1 MEHYRAVIKVTFVG
15 AGSIEFTRNVVTDL
29 CAYPEFRG
37 ELHLALYDI
46 SAERLAHAERLARR
60 IAAQTGADAVVSA
73 TRDRREALDGA
84 RYVINEV
91 QVGGYDATRADFD
104 IPARYGVRQT
114 IGDTLGIGG
123 IFRGLRTIPVT
134 TALARDMHD
143 VCPDATLLSYSNPM
157 AMLPWSVYEGTPFT
171 RVFGLCHSVRDT
183 QAFLTGLVGAD
194 PARVRF
200 LTAGFNHQAF
210 VLRFE
215 QDGESLYPRLAEV
228 IDGSPELQRRV
239 RVEIYR
245 RFGYFPTESSEH
257 SAEYVPWFMRHDG
270 QIERFRIFVGD
281 YLARSEE
288 NLRELESLQQALASD
303 APLDLEPSHELAS
316 LFIHSLETGTEREL
330 HVNIRNG
337 GLITSLPDECCVEVP
352 CTGRGGRPEAGA
364 GRRAAAAA
372 GRAEP
377 DLPQR
382 GRADRPGRAGGVAG
396 PRVPGRAA
404 RPEHRGHADHH
415 ADRGHVRRAVRGA
428 QGSAP
433 RGVHALSGAR
443 RLAPGPD
450 TQEGPCASR
459 LIQRLIQ
466 RPGRSAGLT
475 ALVAGL
481 VLVPLTAV
489 APASARPRRRPP
501 PRAPRSPRLSI
512 TARCGSAVRPGTAP
526 WSRPPG
532 WPGPRPGCRAG

>member
-29 CAYPEFRG
+29 CAYPEFG
-37 ELHLALYDI
+37 GQLQLSLYDI
-46 SAERLAHAERLARR
+46 SAERLEFAARLARQ
-60 IAAQTGADAVVSA
+60 IVTQTGAAA
-73 TRDRREALDGA
+73 TVTATQDRREALDGA

-157 AMLPWSVYEGTPFT
+157 AMLPWAVYEGTPFT

-194 PARVRF
+194 PDRVRF

-215 QDGESLYPRLAEV
+215 QDGVSLYPRLAEL
-228 IDGSPELQRRV
+228 IKASPELRRRV

-257 SAEYVPWFMRHDG
+257 SAEYVPWFMHHDD

-281 YLARSEE
+281 YLERSEE
-288 NLRELESLQQALASD
+288 NLRELASIERQLASD
-303 APLDLEPSHELAS
+303 APLELTPESELAS
-316 LFIHSLETGTEREL
+316 LFIHSAETGREREL

-337 GLITSLPDECCVEVP
+337 GLISNLPPARCVE
-352 CTGRGGRPEAGA
+352 G
-364 GRRAAAAA
+364 
-372 GRAEP
+372 
-377 DLPQR
+377 
-382 GRADRPGRAGGVAG
+382 
-396 PRVPGRAA
+396 
-404 RPEHRGHADHH
+404 
-415 ADRGHVRRAVRGA
+415 
-428 QGSAP
+428 
-433 RGVHALSGAR
+433 
-443 RLAPGPD
+443 
-450 TQEGPCASR
+450 
-459 LIQRLIQ
+459 
-466 RPGRSAGLT
+466 
-475 ALVAGL
+475 
-481 VLVPLTAV
+481 
-489 APASARPRRRPP
+489 
-501 PRAPRSPRLSI
+501 
-512 TARCGSAVRPGTAP
+512 
-526 WSRPPG
+526 
-532 WPGPRPGCRAG
+532 